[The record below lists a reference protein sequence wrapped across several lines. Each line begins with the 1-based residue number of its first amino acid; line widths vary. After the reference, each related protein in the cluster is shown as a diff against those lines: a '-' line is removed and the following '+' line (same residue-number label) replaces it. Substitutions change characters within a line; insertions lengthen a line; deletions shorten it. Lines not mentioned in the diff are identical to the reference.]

1 MKITKTKEV
10 KVVATESDI
19 ENIAN
24 QTLYYLDNGDYSDLL
39 TLDRDGSIYNELE
52 DTLEALEATDYTQE
66 ELDAIAKRV
75 YDKYMQRV
83 KDAKE
88 EALEPFSN
96 RKSIIAQ
103 INDWMEDSY
112 DFGLNCPISA
122 REILDAILENGKK

>member
-1 MKITKTKEV
+1 MKILKTKEV
-10 KVVATESDI
+10 EAVATESDI
-19 ENIAN
+19 EGIVE
-24 QTLYYLDNGDYSDLL
+24 QVLYYLDDGDYSDLL
-39 TLDRDGSIYNELE
+39 TLDRDGSIYSELE
-52 DTLEALEATDYTQE
+52 DTLESREADYTQE
-66 ELDAIAKRV
+66 DLDAIAKRV

-103 INDWMEDSY
+103 IRDWMDDSY
-112 DFGLNCPISA
+112 DFGPNCPVSA

>member
-10 KVVATESDI
+10 EAVATESDI
-19 ENIAN
+19 EGIIEQA
-24 QTLYYLDNGDYSDLL
+24 LYYLDDGDYSDLL
-39 TLDRDGSIYNELE
+39 TLDRDGSIYSELE
-52 DTLEALEATDYTQE
+52 DTLESLEATDYTQE

-103 INDWMEDSY
+103 INDWMDDSY
-112 DFGLNCPISA
+112 DFGPNCPVSA